1 MEIEPPLTLYRAL
14 SISRR
19 LRLYRHCEANAS
31 LSSHRSMSSIRKPL
45 ALSSF
50 GTENTGPMPISS
62 GAQPATVK
70 PRKNA
75 FGLSPSSS
83 AFSRLITSVM
93 DAPSDSC
100 EELPAVTEPSSAN
113 TGFNPARLSRVVSG
127 RLQSS
132 RSTMPSRI
140 CA

>member
-1 MEIEPPLTLYRAL
+1 
-14 SISRR
+14 
-19 LRLYRHCEANAS
+19 
-31 LSSHRSMSSIRKPL
+31 MSATCKPL

-62 GAQPATVK
+62 GSQPATVK

-75 FGLSPSSS
+75 FGFNPSSS
-83 AFSRLITSVM
+83 AFSRLITRVM

-100 EELPAVTEPSSAN
+100 DELPAVTEPSSAN

-132 RSTMPSRI
+132 RSTTPSRI
-140 CA
+140 CTCPVALSSTRYFTAIGTISSSNNPAACA